1 MKKFLYKIQDELGI
15 HARPA
20 GVLVKK
26 VGEFESKVILT
37 NLKNQKSTDADKI
50 FGVMS
55 LGIKCGDE
63 VEISIDGSDEDVAYP
78 ELKAFFEENL

>member
-1 MKKFLYKIQDELGI
+1 MKKFEYKITDDLGI

-26 VGEFESKVILT
+26 AGEFKSKVIIK
-37 NLKNQKSTDADKI
+37 NLKNQKSADADKI
-50 FGVMS
+50 FGVMG
-55 LGIKCGDE
+55 LGVKGGDS
-63 VEISIDGSDEDVAYP
+63 VEISIDGSDEDIAYK

>member
-1 MKKFLYKIQDELGI
+1 MKKFEYKIKDELGI

-20 GVLVKK
+20 GILVKK
-26 VGEFESKVILT
+26 VGEFKSKIVLT

-55 LGIKCGDE
+55 LGIKCKDQI
-63 VEISIDGSDEDVAYP
+63 EISIEGDDEEIAYS
-78 ELKAFFEENL
+78 ELKSFFEENL

>member
-1 MKKFLYKIQDELGI
+1 MKKFEYKITDDLGI

-26 VGEFESKVILT
+26 AGEFKSKVIIK
-37 NLKNQKSTDADKI
+37 NLKNQKSADADKI
-50 FGVMS
+50 FGVMG
-55 LGIKCGDE
+55 LGVKGGDS
-63 VEISIDGSDEDVAYP
+63 VEISIDGPDEDIAYN